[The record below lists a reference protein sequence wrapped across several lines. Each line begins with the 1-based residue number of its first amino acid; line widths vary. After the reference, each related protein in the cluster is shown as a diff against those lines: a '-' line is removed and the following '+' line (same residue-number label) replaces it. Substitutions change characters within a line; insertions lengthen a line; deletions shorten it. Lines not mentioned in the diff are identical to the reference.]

1 MKKWEDCT
9 DVLSS
14 WERLSKGLKQETQ
27 LADLRVPFRCHSRDP
42 LKGSKAITVLI
53 APECFQVGSD
63 VSTLWTQVRV
73 NQMTLLHMVSSE
85 HSLLFI
91 PIIQPHFQPSSSHS

>member
-14 WERLSKGLKQETQ
+14 WERLSKELKQETQ
-27 LADLRVPFRCHSRDP
+27 LADLRVPFSCPP
-42 LKGSKAITVLI
+42 LRGSKAIAVLI

-63 VSTLWTQVRV
+63 VCTLCG
-73 NQMTLLHMVSSE
+73 
-85 HSLLFI
+85 
-91 PIIQPHFQPSSSHS
+91 

>member
-14 WERLSKGLKQETQ
+14 WERLSKGLKQEIQ
-27 LADLRVPFRCHSRDP
+27 LADLRLPFSCHSRNP
-42 LKGSKAITVLI
+42 LRGSKAITILI

-63 VSTLWTQVRV
+63 VATLMDPRQGQSDDPTP
-73 NQMTLLHMVSSE
+73 HG
-85 HSLLFI
+85 LFRTF
-91 PIIQPHFQPSSSHS
+91 PSFHPYYPAPFPAFIIS